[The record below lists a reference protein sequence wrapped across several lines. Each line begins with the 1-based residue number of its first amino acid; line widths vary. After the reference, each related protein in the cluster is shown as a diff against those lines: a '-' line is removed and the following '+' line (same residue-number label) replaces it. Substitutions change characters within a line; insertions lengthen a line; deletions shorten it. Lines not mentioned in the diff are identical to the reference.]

1 MIPPFDYNTPNTI
14 QEATE
19 LLWKAEGKAR
29 IIAGGTDLVIGL
41 RNGDQSPQ
49 SIIDITRIEEL
60 RKIEERNG
68 TISIGAAV
76 THSEISSSSLV
87 KEYGKVLSDAASE
100 IGSPQIRNVGTI
112 GGNIVNASPAADTI
126 PPLMVLQA
134 MGKVVT
140 KGGERQVPLLQLFKG
155 PYKTNLKP
163 YELLAQIT
171 FPKLPPIMKTSFLR
185 LARRGAMAIARMSIA
200 VVLKI
205 EKRRFE
211 DIRIA
216 VGSITPTPERMSEAE
231 AFLKGKSPDEV
242 SLQKASLKI
251 SEAMIRQSGIRPST
265 SYKKPVV
272 EVLFIRAMKKA
283 LEE

>member
-1 MIPPFDYNTPNTI
+1 MIPPFDYKTPNTI
-14 QEATE
+14 QEAIE
-19 LLWKAEGKAR
+19 LLWKAEGKAK

-60 RKIEERNG
+60 QKIEERNG
-68 TISIGAAV
+68 TLSIGAAV
-76 THSEISSSSLV
+76 THFEISVSSLV
-87 KEYGKVLSDAASE
+87 RRYGKILSDATSE
-100 IGSPQIRNVGTI
+100 IGSPQIRNIGTI
-112 GGNIVNASPAADTI
+112 GGNLINASPSADTI
-126 PPLMVLQA
+126 PPLMVLNA

-155 PYKTNLKP
+155 PYRTNLKP
-163 YELLAQIT
+163 HELLVQIT
-171 FPKLPPIMKTSFLR
+171 FPKLPPDMKTSFLR
-185 LARRGAMAIARMSIA
+185 LARRDAMAIARMSIA

-231 AFLKGKSPDEV
+231 VFLKGKSPDEV

-272 EVLFIRAMKKA
+272 EALFIRVMKKA

>member
-1 MIPPFDYNTPNTI
+1 MIPPFDFKTPNTI
-14 QEATE
+14 EEAIE
-19 LLWKAEGKAR
+19 LLWRAEGKAK

-41 RNGDQSPQ
+41 RNGNHTPQ
-49 SIIDITRIEEL
+49 FIIDITRVEAL
-60 RKIEERNG
+60 RKIGEKNG
-68 TISIGAAV
+68 TISIGAAA
-76 THSEISSSSLV
+76 THSEIASSSLV
-87 KEYGKVLSDAASE
+87 KKYGKVLSDAASE
-100 IGSPQIRNVGTI
+100 IGSPQIRNLGTI
-112 GGNIVNASPAADTI
+112 GGNIINASPAADTI
-126 PPLMVLQA
+126 PPLMVLNA

-163 YELLAQIT
+163 HELLAQIT
-171 FPKLPPIMKTSFLR
+171 FPKLPPEMKTSFLR
-185 LARRGAMAIARMSIA
+185 LARRDAMAIARMSIA

-205 EKRRFE
+205 EKERFE

-231 AFLKGKSPDEV
+231 AFLKGKSPDQV
-242 SLQKASLKI
+242 FLQKASIKI

-272 EVLFIRAMKKA
+272 EALFIRAMKKA